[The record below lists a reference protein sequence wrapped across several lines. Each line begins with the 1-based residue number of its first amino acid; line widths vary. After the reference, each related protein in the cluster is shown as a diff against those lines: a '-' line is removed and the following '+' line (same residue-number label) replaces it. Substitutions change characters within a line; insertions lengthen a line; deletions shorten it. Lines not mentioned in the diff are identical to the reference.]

1 MKLKK
6 YDLNKF
12 YQRNLT
18 ITLTKLNDALSK
30 HINSII
36 YKKEFNKMMYLKNKE
51 NNEFIQKKREY
62 DMKYYEQNKQ
72 ILLSK
77 RKIKYDNDNEFKEQ
91 QKLKQKKRY
100 ELNKLKSPL
109 LISKSNI
116 NSPLSLNS

>member
-1 MKLKK
+1 
-6 YDLNKF
+6 
-12 YQRNLT
+12 
-18 ITLTKLNDALSK
+18 
-30 HINSII
+30 
-36 YKKEFNKMMYLKNKE
+36 
-51 NNEFIQKKREY
+51 
-62 DMKYYEQNKQ
+62 MKYYEQNKQ

-77 RKIKYDNDNEFKEQ
+77 RKNKYDNDNEFKEQ